1 MRQTPLKTSLAA
13 ALVAVSLLAGTSAWA
28 LEYEEP
34 RTQDGRSRVIDRL
47 IAERDYQTALKELEI
62 GLEINPANAQFKFKR
77 AVLHARLG
85 HVERAR
91 LLFEDMITAYPEI
104 VEPYNNLAAL
114 YAQEG
119 EYTKAKKL
127 LERAVT
133 INPNFAMGFENLGD
147 LTLAMNPRA
156 KTQASE
162 YYRQALAITP
172 NDKRIAAKLSDLS
185 K

>member
-1 MRQTPLKTSLAA
+1 MRQTPLKTSLTA
-13 ALVAVSLLAGTSAWA
+13 ALVAVSLFAGTSAWS

-34 RTQDGRSRVIDRL
+34 RTQDERSQVIDRL

-62 GLEINPANAQFKFKR
+62 GLEINPTNAQFKFKR
-77 AVLHARLG
+77 AVIHARLG
-85 HVERAR
+85 HFERAR
-91 LLFEDMITAYPEI
+91 VLFEDMITAYPEI

-119 EYTKAKKL
+119 NYAQAKKL

-133 INPNFAMGFENLGD
+133 VNPNFAMGYENLGD
-147 LTLAMNPRA
+147 LTLAINPQDKSKAR
-156 KTQASE
+156 E

-172 NDKRIAAKLSDLS
+172 NDKRIATKLSDLS

>member
-1 MRQTPLKTSLAA
+1 M
-13 ALVAVSLLAGTSAWA
+13 
-28 LEYEEP
+28 
-34 RTQDGRSRVIDRL
+34 
-47 IAERDYQTALKELEI
+47 
-62 GLEINPANAQFKFKR
+62 
-77 AVLHARLG
+77 
-85 HVERAR
+85 
-91 LLFEDMITAYPEI
+91 LFEDMITAYPEI